1 MTRRRSLQGAQS
13 VSNEAVSR
21 KGHPPSPPP
30 PQNVKHENTRLGMKK
45 IMPATSQADATQ
57 CGSSLLRLLQERPV
71 LETPRADHAP
81 DTNVPALTGDG
92 A

>member
-13 VSNEAVSR
+13 VSNEAVST
-21 KGHPPSPPP
+21 KGNKK

-45 IMPATSQADATQ
+45 IMPATSQADAAQ
-57 CGSSLLRLLQERPV
+57 CGSSLLRLLQEQPV
-71 LETPRADHAP
+71 LETSRADHAP

>member
-13 VSNEAVSR
+13 VSNEAER
-21 KGHPPSPPP
+21 DTPPPP

>member
-13 VSNEAVSR
+13 VSNEAER
-21 KGHPPSPPP
+21 DTPPP